1 MTPDEL
7 KARTKAFAL
16 RTIKLVDAMPRGRAS
31 QVIARQLLRSAT
43 SVGANYRTACRAQS
57 KADFTAKVSIVL
69 EEAEESLYWLE
80 LIVESGLM
88 KAARLRGLMQEAS
101 EIVAILSAS
110 RKTARGQGKE
120 TPVPSLVTA
129 LSFNRQSPIVD
140 RQFFIGKLAS

>member
-31 QVIARQLLRSAT
+31 QVRARQLLRSAT
-43 SVGANYRTACRAQS
+43 SVGANYLAACRAQS

-69 EEAEESLYWLE
+69 EEADESLYWLE

-88 KAARLRGLMQEAS
+88 KAGRLEELMKEAS
-101 EIVAILSAS
+101 ELVAIVSAS
-110 RKTARGQGKE
+110 RKAARGQGKE
-120 TPVPSLVTA
+120 IPEQTNDRTT
-129 LSFNRQSPIVD
+129 NQSD
-140 RQFFIGKLAS
+140 

>member
-31 QVIARQLLRSAT
+31 QVRARQLLRSAT
-43 SVGANYRTACRAQS
+43 SVGTNYLAACRAQS

-69 EEAEESLYWLE
+69 EEADESLYWLE

-88 KAARLRGLMQEAS
+88 KAGRLEELMKEAS
-101 EIVAILSAS
+101 ELVAIVSAS
-110 RKTARGQGKE
+110 RKAARGQGKE
-120 TPVPSLVTA
+120 IPEQTNDRTT
-129 LSFNRQSPIVD
+129 NQSD
-140 RQFFIGKLAS
+140 